1 MILASTKPSIP
12 SSVACQGVTVLQKA
26 VSAGNKLVE
35 PHLVVLC
42 RHISSL
48 ASRPADICEWLR
60 KLLFGHEDDVESQT
74 VTNMDWLKKFI
85 VALVEEDW

>member
-1 MILASTKPSIP
+1 MASTKPSIP
-12 SSVACQGVTVLQKA
+12 SSVACQGTTVLHKSVA
-26 VSAGNKLVE
+26 AGNKLVE

-48 ASRPADICEWLR
+48 AGRPEDTHEWLR